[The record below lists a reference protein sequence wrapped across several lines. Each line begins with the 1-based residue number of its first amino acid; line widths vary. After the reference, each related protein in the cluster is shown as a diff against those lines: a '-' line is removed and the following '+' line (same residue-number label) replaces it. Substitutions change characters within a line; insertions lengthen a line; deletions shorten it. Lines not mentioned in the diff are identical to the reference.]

1 MLVIVLVLSIAVLVL
16 VLVLDAIQYSNS
28 AHGSASS
35 REPLRSTIGIA
46 SV

>member
-28 AHGSASS
+28 AHWSASS